1 MVELLVQLVAEHQL
15 VVLLD
20 PTVAQS
26 LVLAIVENDFQKITF
41 LPFFMI
47 TFCNKQLPPIFS
59 KIYTQKKITITA
71 KRCREILKKN
81 TYKLVEVNKQ
91 S

>member
-26 LVLAIVENDFQKITF
+26 LVLAIVENDFQKIIF

-47 TFCNKQLPPIFS
+47 TFCNNNFPHFFKNLH
-59 KIYTQKKITITA
+59 TQKDNYNCQKVPGN
-71 KRCREILKKN
+71 LKKN
-81 TYKLVEVNKQ
+81 TYKIVEVNKQ

>member
-26 LVLAIVENDFQKITF
+26 LVLAIVENDFQKIIF

-47 TFCNKQLPPIFS
+47 TFCNNNFPPFF
-59 KIYTQKKITITA
+59 QKFTHK
-71 KRCREILKKN
+71 KR
-81 TYKLVEVNKQ
+81 
-91 S
+91 

>member
-26 LVLAIVENDFQKITF
+26 LVLAIVENDFQKIIF

-47 TFCNKQLPPIFS
+47 TFCNNNFPPFF
-59 KIYTQKKITITA
+59 KNLHTKKITITA
-71 KRCREILKKN
+71 KRCREIFKKN
-81 TYKLVEVNKQ
+81 TDKLVEVNKQ

>member
-26 LVLAIVENDFQKITF
+26 LVLAIVENDFQKIIF

-47 TFCNKQLPPIFS
+47 TFCNNNFPPFL
-59 KIYTQKKITITA
+59 QKFTHK
-71 KRCREILKKN
+71 KR
-81 TYKLVEVNKQ
+81 
-91 S
+91 